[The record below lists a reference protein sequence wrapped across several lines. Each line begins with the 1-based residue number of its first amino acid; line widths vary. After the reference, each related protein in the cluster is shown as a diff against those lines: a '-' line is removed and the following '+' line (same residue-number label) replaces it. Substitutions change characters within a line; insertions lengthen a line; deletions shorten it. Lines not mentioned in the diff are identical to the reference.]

1 MDISAHK
8 LAELIAGIARSQA
21 ALINGIESAMPGA
34 RGSHIAPALQNVAH
48 LIDHP
53 EPTLL
58 DLPVRVLLMS
68 LGRVGPD
75 PDAIARDIERLFS
88 GQASVAAPGPAE
100 VKLQPPK
107 SGAGDDL
114 DIAAKP

>member
-8 LAELIAGIARSQA
+8 LAELIAGIARAQA
-21 ALINGIESAMPGA
+21 ALINGIESAMPSA
-34 RGSHIAPALQNVAH
+34 RGSHIMPALQNVAH

-53 EPTLL
+53 EPTLM
-58 DLPVRVLLMS
+58 DLPVRVLLTS

-88 GQASVAAPGPAE
+88 GTAASPVGGPPGAAPPMQGNARTLDFNDE
-100 VKLQPPK
+100 K
-107 SGAGDDL
+107 S
-114 DIAAKP
+114 